1 MQPAQQ
7 PCSPATRP
15 AHLHHGPAAPLLTL
29 ARPVQTSPAR
39 SHLLLVLPQRRTRSP
54 SRACSH
60 RQGEPR
66 SSRSTSRDPLSVSPR
81 RLLPPP
87 APSVPIA
94 RALKGSR
101 SLSSSPLPPPSA
113 ELCRLCARAP
123 CSTSS
128 SPPLEP
134 HRLGLTAGSS
144 FCCCILSPTPL
155 RAPRAPSPAS
165 PATWAFIPVFPASSV
180 PPSCLCPLRAAAARR
195 SAPWPLAPSSSCG
208 SLTFLR
214 HFALVF

>member
-1 MQPAQQ
+1 MITCDRGGRRLAFAGYKYGTACALPAY
-7 PCSPATRP
+7 
-15 AHLHHGPAAPLLTL
+15 PLLTL

-101 SLSSSPLPPPSA
+101 SLSSSPLRASAVLDLLLAAPGTAPPRPRRRQQLLLLHPLADAAPCTSCSVA
-113 ELCRLCARAP
+113 RLPCDLGVHPRLPGLVRAP
-123 CSTSS
+123 
-128 SPPLEP
+128 
-134 HRLGLTAGSS
+134 
-144 FCCCILSPTPL
+144 
-155 RAPRAPSPAS
+155 
-165 PATWAFIPVFPASSV
+165 
-180 PPSCLCPLRAAAARR
+180 
-195 SAPWPLAPSSSCG
+195 
-208 SLTFLR
+208 
-214 HFALVF
+214 